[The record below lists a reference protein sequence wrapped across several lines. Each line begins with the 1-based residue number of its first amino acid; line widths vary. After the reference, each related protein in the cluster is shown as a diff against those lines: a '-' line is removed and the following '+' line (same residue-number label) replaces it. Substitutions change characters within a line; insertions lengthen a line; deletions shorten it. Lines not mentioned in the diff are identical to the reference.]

1 MLAAVDNAELAGW
14 ASAGRRY
21 EIAGKLEERATAARS
36 TLACQKSA
44 QEEVLAPDRR
54 QEGYDGDTSAWR
66 RYAER
71 WMTAV
76 QPALA
81 ESISCSRV
89 SVT

>member
-14 ASAGRRY
+14 ASTGRQY

-54 QEGYDGDTSAWR
+54 QEGYDGDTEAWR
-66 RYAER
+66 RYAKR
-71 WMTAV
+71 LMTAV
-76 QPALA
+76 RLA
-81 ESISCSRV
+81 STELIF
-89 SVT
+89 